1 MQVSNPNF
9 FFYIL
14 SPFLV
19 VGRDENLIINFLMP
33 YNSLELLKYI
43 VIFVE
48 IQNGKNHPLGSDARF
63 WSNVDI
69 EMKH

>member
-1 MQVSNPNF
+1 
-9 FFYIL
+9 
-14 SPFLV
+14 
-19 VGRDENLIINFLMP
+19 MP